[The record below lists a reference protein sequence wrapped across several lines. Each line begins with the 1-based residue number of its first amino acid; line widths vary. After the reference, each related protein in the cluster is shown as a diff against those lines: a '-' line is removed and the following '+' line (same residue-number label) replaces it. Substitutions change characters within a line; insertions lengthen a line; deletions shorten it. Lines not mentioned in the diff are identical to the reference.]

1 MVTSGRLERIW
12 VKRSRKGVMDPA
24 DSARLLPD
32 HGLEGNPRHGSR
44 RQVTI
49 IEAEAWEEMMR
60 ELGAD
65 VDPSA
70 RRANLL
76 VSGVRLRDTRGRLL
90 LVGECAIEI
99 GGETRPC
106 ERMDDALPG
115 LREAMKPDWR
125 GGVFGRVLV
134 GGMVRVGD
142 RVELRTEEGP

>member
-1 MVTSGRLERIW
+1 METTGTLERIW
-12 VKRSRKGVMDPA
+12 VKRARKGIMDPA

-49 IEAEAWEEMMR
+49 IEAEAWRDMMR

-70 RRANLL
+70 RRANLM
-76 VSGVRLRDTRGRLL
+76 VSGVPLKETRGSLL

-115 LREAMKPDWR
+115 LREAMKPEWR

-134 GGMVRVGD
+134 GGTVRVGD
-142 RVELRTEEGP
+142 RVELRADA